1 MVQFRVLLIALGLL
15 IAINATG
22 CSTQTEGCTGT
33 GCVVEDGG
41 PVSLCSGRVC
51 GPNSDG
57 VGSCGDCAGGQTCN
71 NGQCVAGG
79 NDAGRCTPNCSGRSC
94 GSDGCSGTCA
104 PGCAAGQSCDPSG
117 RCGATPACT
126 PGATAACACPG
137 GASGTQT
144 CNSTGTGFGTCTCA
158 NPCVGRVCGPDGAG
172 GSCGSCLTGQACN
185 AAGACVAA
193 TVDCSTATSCG
204 TCSPLAGCGWCGA
217 TSTCVRVNA
226 ACTGPATGTCPG
238 RWACNPADCAASM
251 TACAPCTSDAQCPG
265 SFCGRRTCD
274 GRSACAPTGGMAAC
288 ETVGGVA
295 CPTVSAYRVC
305 SSSLQCGPGSAC
317 VPVYPGDTTTVC
329 QASCTTHADCPPVPA
344 GFPGVLEFCYTTIG
358 RCVLSCDRAGMC
370 TSDGLSCR
378 RAQDGAY
385 AYCR

>member
-1 MVQFRVLLIALGLL
+1 MVQFRALLIALGVL

-22 CSTQTEGCTGT
+22 CGPCTGT
-33 GCVVEDGG
+33 DCVVADGG
-41 PVSLCSGRVC
+41 QVSLCSGRVC

-57 VGSCGDCAGGQTCN
+57 VGSCGDCTGGRTCS

-104 PGCAAGQSCDPSG
+104 PGCAAGQ
-117 RCGATPACT
+117 
-126 PGATAACACPG
+126 
-137 GASGTQT
+137 
-144 CNSTGTGFGTCTCA
+144 
-158 NPCVGRVCGPDGAG
+158 V
-172 GSCGSCLTGQACN
+172 CN
-185 AAGACVAA
+185 AAGACVTA

-238 RWACNPADCAASM
+238 RWACSPADCAASM

-265 SFCGRRTCD
+265 SFCGRRFCD

-344 GFPGVLEFCYTTIG
+344 GFPGVLEFCSTSAG
-358 RCVLSCDRAGMC
+358 RCVLSCDRAGLC
-370 TSDGLSCR
+370 TADGLSCR
-378 RAQDGAY
+378 RASDGAY